1 MTGKGLTGDARLTA
15 DAGIWLPASLSVSV
29 KRRMDFLLFHALFFG
44 LCHLHNP
51 GFRFPPFFMLSAAF
65 PCCLMPLP
73 PSHTAFPIS
82 MRILDFHLPWSAKK
96 QRQLHPA
103 AACRWRPV
111 RRPHHPVALPSSA
124 SIPRHSMPSV
134 KSHAS
139 LFSHVLTDP
148 PFLVILQLKHGV
160 LNGRKFPCFRI
171 LPCPYRSSFSCF
183 SLQIKHGE
191 LLRMKFPTAQ
201 SARNPKMMP
210 CGRKNIPQAV
220 AGRMSSLF

>member
-1 MTGKGLTGDARLTA
+1 MAEIHEESRKEMTGKGLTGDARLTA

-103 AACRWRPV
+103 AAASADGVPSGALTILWLFLPA
-111 RRPHHPVALPSSA
+111 HPSRA
-124 SIPRHSMPSV
+124 IPCSPLKVMP
-134 KSHAS
+134 
-139 LFSHVLTDP
+139 
-148 PFLVILQLKHGV
+148 
-160 LNGRKFPCFRI
+160 PCS
-171 LPCPYRSSFSCF
+171 PMY
-183 SLQIKHGE
+183 LQI
-191 LLRMKFPTAQ
+191 LLFL
-201 SARNPKMMP
+201 
-210 CGRKNIPQAV
+210 
-220 AGRMSSLF
+220 LFCT

>member
-1 MTGKGLTGDARLTA
+1 MAEIHEESRKEMTGKGLTGDARLTA

-103 AACRWRPV
+103 SADGVPSGALTILWLFLPA
-111 RRPHHPVALPSSA
+111 HPSRA
-124 SIPRHSMPSV
+124 I
-134 KSHAS
+134 
-139 LFSHVLTDP
+139 
-148 PFLVILQLKHGV
+148 
-160 LNGRKFPCFRI
+160 
-171 LPCPYRSSFSCF
+171 PCPPLKAMPPCSPM
-183 SLQIKHGE
+183 SLPI
-191 LLRMKFPTAQ
+191 LLFL
-201 SARNPKMMP
+201 
-210 CGRKNIPQAV
+210 
-220 AGRMSSLF
+220 LFCN